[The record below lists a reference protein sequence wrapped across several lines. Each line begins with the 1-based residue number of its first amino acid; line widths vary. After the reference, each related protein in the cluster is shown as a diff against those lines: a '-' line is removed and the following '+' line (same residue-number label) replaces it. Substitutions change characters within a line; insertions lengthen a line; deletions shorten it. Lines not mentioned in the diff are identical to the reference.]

1 MLYQQTMEKLYAM
14 KLNGMAEA
22 LEEQRRTAGE
32 LSFEERLGL
41 LVERQWLWRE
51 NRALKTR
58 LRAARLK
65 LQACVEDIDYR
76 APRGLDRNVVEQMA
90 AAEWVANRRN
100 CLITGPAGS
109 GKTYLACALA
119 QQSCRDGFR
128 TLYFYAPKLFR
139 ELAGAR
145 ADGSLAALL
154 RKIMKAQLLLIDDFG
169 LEKAAADDYRGL
181 LEVIDD
187 RHGSGATLMTSQYP
201 VATWHELIDNPTI
214 ADALL
219 DRLVHSAYRIEL
231 NGESMRKTQARRSAA
246 KATSQPRST
255 VDHASQ

>member
-1 MLYQQTMEKLYAM
+1 MLYQQTMEKLHVM
-14 KLNGMAEA
+14 KLQGMAEA
-22 LEEQRRTAGE
+22 LEEQRRSTNE
-32 LSFEERLGL
+32 LSFEERFGL

-51 NRALKTR
+51 NRSLKAR
-58 LRAARLK
+58 LRIARLK
-65 LQACVEDIDYR
+65 LQACLEDIDYR
-76 APRGLDRNVVEQMA
+76 TPRGLDRNVVEQMS

-119 QQSCRDGFR
+119 QQACRDGFR

-145 ADGSLAALL
+145 GDGSLANLL
-154 RKIMKAQLLLIDDFG
+154 RKIMKVQLLVIDDFG
-169 LEKAAADDYRGL
+169 LEKASPDDYRGL

-201 VATWHELIDNPTI
+201 VGSWHEQIDNPTV

-231 NGESMRKTQARRSAA
+231 KGDSMRKSQARRSAA
-246 KATSQPRST
+246 KA
-255 VDHASQ
+255 AS